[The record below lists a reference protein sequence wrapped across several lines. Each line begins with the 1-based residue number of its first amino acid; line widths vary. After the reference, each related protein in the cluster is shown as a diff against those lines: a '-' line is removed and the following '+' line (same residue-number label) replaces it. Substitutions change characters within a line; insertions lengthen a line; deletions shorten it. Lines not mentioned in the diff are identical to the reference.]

1 MIMRGG
7 KMMKKLLLTGFEPF
21 LKFRSN
27 PTEAAV
33 RELDGLEIGEYS
45 VTGKVYPV
53 VFDKIDEL
61 ITRDIEMEQPDTV
74 VCLGLAGGRHTI
86 HIERIAINCIDGRTD
101 NDGFNPD
108 GEKID
113 EAGPDGIFS
122 TLPVKKLEAALKE
135 TEIPSD
141 ISNTA
146 GTYLCNN
153 VMYTALNHIQK
164 NGLDIPAGFIH
175 VPAHHEIGTEL
186 DIPSWSQEDITHAV
200 RTIVENL

>member
-1 MIMRGG
+1 
-7 KMMKKLLLTGFEPF
+7 MKKLLLTGFEPF

-33 RELDGLEIGEYS
+33 RELGGLEIGEYA

-61 ITRDIEMEQPDTV
+61 ITNDIKEEQPDAV
-74 VCLGLAGGRHTI
+74 ICLGLAGGRHTI
-86 HIERIAINCIDGRTD
+86 HIERIAINCIDGRPD

-113 EAGPDGIFS
+113 ETGPDGLFS
-122 TLPVKKLEAALKE
+122 TLPVKKLEAVLKE
-135 TEIPSD
+135 KEIPAK

-153 VMYTALNHIQK
+153 VMYSALNHIRK
-164 NGLDIPAGFIH
+164 NDMGIRAGFIH

-186 DIPSWSQEDITHAV
+186 DIPSWSQEDITRAV
-200 RTIVENL
+200 RTIIEKI

>member
-1 MIMRGG
+1 
-7 KMMKKLLLTGFEPF
+7 MKKLLLTGFEPF
-21 LKFRSN
+21 LNFRSN

-33 RELDGLEIGEYS
+33 RELGGLEIGEYA

-61 ITRDIEMEQPDTV
+61 ITNDIKEEQPDAV
-74 VCLGLAGGRHTI
+74 ICLGLAGGRHTI
-86 HIERIAINCIDGRTD
+86 HIERIAINCIDGRPD

-113 EAGPDGIFS
+113 ETGPDGLFS
-122 TLPVKKLEAALKE
+122 TLPVKKLEAVLKE
-135 TEIPSD
+135 KEIPAK

-153 VMYTALNHIQK
+153 VMYSALNHIRK
-164 NGLDIPAGFIH
+164 NDMDIRAGFIH

-186 DIPSWSQEDITHAV
+186 DIPSWSQEDITRAV
-200 RTIVENL
+200 RTIIEKI

>member
-1 MIMRGG
+1 
-7 KMMKKLLLTGFEPF
+7 MKKLLLTGFEPF
-21 LKFRSN
+21 LSFRSN

-33 RELDGLEIGEYS
+33 RELDGLVIGEYS
-45 VTGKVYPV
+45 VTGKIYPV
-53 VFDKIDEL
+53 VFDGIGER
-61 ITRDIEMEQPDTV
+61 ITGDMEAEHPDAV

-101 NDGFNPD
+101 NAGFNPD

-113 EAGPDGIFS
+113 GAGPDGLFS
-122 TLPVKKLEAALKE
+122 TLPVKKLEAALRKKA
-135 TEIPSD
+135 IPAS

-153 VMYTALNHIQK
+153 VMYSALNHIQDK
-164 NGLDIPAGFIH
+164 GLDTPAGFIH

-186 DIPSWSQEDITHAV
+186 DIPSWSQGDITHAV
-200 RTIVENL
+200 RTIIENL

>member
-7 KMMKKLLLTGFEPF
+7 KTMKKLLLTGFEPF

-53 VFDKIDEL
+53 VFDSIDEL
-61 ITRDIEMEQPDTV
+61 ITGDIEAEQPDAV
-74 VCLGLAGGRHTI
+74 VCLGLSGGRHTI
-86 HIERIAINCIDGRTD
+86 HIERIAINCIDGRPD

-113 EAGPDGIFS
+113 GAGPDGLFS
-122 TLPVKKLEAALKE
+122 TLPVKKLEAVLKE
-135 TEIPSD
+135 KEVPAS

-153 VMYTALNHIQK
+153 VMYSALNHLRVK
-164 NGLDIPAGFIH
+164 GLDTPAGFIH

-200 RTIVENL
+200 RTIIENL

>member
-1 MIMRGG
+1 
-7 KMMKKLLLTGFEPF
+7 MKKLLLTGFEPF

-33 RELDGLEIGEYS
+33 RELGGLEIGEYA

-61 ITRDIEMEQPDTV
+61 ITNDIKEEQPDAV
-74 VCLGLAGGRHTI
+74 ICLGLAGGRHTI
-86 HIERIAINCIDGRTD
+86 HIERIAINCIDGRPD

-113 EAGPDGIFS
+113 ETGPDGLFS
-122 TLPVKKLEAALKE
+122 TLPVKKLEAVLKE
-135 TEIPSD
+135 KEIPAK

-153 VMYTALNHIQK
+153 VMYSALNHIRK
-164 NGLDIPAGFIH
+164 NDMDIRAGFIH
-175 VPAHHEIGTEL
+175 IPAHHEIGTEL
-186 DIPSWSQEDITHAV
+186 DIPSWSQEDITRAV
-200 RTIVENL
+200 RTIIEKI

>member
-1 MIMRGG
+1 
-7 KMMKKLLLTGFEPF
+7 MKKLLLTGFEPF

-33 RELDGLEIGEYS
+33 HELNGMEIGEYA

-61 ITRDIEMEQPDTV
+61 ITNDIKEEQPDAV
-74 VCLGLAGGRHTI
+74 ICLGLAGGRHTI
-86 HIERIAINCIDGRTD
+86 HIERIAINCIDGRPD

-113 EAGPDGIFS
+113 ETGPDGLFS
-122 TLPVKKLEAALKE
+122 TLPVKKLEAVLKE
-135 TEIPSD
+135 KEIPAK

-153 VMYTALNHIQK
+153 VMYSALNHIRK
-164 NGLDIPAGFIH
+164 NDMDIRAGFIH

-186 DIPSWSQEDITHAV
+186 DIPSWSQEDITRAV
-200 RTIVENL
+200 RTIIEKI

>member
-1 MIMRGG
+1 
-7 KMMKKLLLTGFEPF
+7 MKKLLLTGFEPF

-33 RELDGLEIGEYS
+33 NELNGREIGEYA

-53 VFDKIDEL
+53 AFDQISAL
-61 ITRDIEMEQPDTV
+61 ITNDIKEEQPDVV

-86 HIERIAINCIDGRTD
+86 DIERIAINCIDGSAD
-101 NDGFNPD
+101 NEGFNPA

-113 EAGPDGIFS
+113 KAGPDGLFS
-122 TLPVKKLEAALKE
+122 TLPIRDMEAALKE
-135 TEIPSD
+135 KELPAR
-141 ISNTA
+141 ISSTA

-153 VMYTALNHIQK
+153 VMYSALNYIGT
-164 NGLDIPAGFIH
+164 NDLDIRGGFIH

-186 DIPSWSQEDITHAV
+186 DIPSWSQEDITGAIQ
-200 RTIVENL
+200 TIIEKIK

>member
-1 MIMRGG
+1 
-7 KMMKKLLLTGFEPF
+7 MKKILLTGFEPF

-33 RELDGLEIGEYS
+33 NELDGQEIGEYLI
-45 VTGKVYPV
+45 TGKVYPV
-53 VFDKIDEL
+53 VFDEINAL
-61 ITRDIEMEQPDTV
+61 ITNDIKEEQPDVV

-86 HIERIAINCIDGRTD
+86 DIERIAINCVDGRPD

-113 EAGPDGIFS
+113 AAGPDGLFS
-122 TLPVKKLEAALKE
+122 TLPIKDLEAALKE
-135 TEIPSD
+135 REIPAR
-141 ISNTA
+141 ISNSA

-153 VMYTALNHIQK
+153 VMYSALSYIQT
-164 NGLDIPAGFIH
+164 NQLDIRAGFIH

-186 DIPSWSQEDITHAV
+186 DVPSWSQEDITQAV
-200 RTIVENL
+200 RTIIEKI